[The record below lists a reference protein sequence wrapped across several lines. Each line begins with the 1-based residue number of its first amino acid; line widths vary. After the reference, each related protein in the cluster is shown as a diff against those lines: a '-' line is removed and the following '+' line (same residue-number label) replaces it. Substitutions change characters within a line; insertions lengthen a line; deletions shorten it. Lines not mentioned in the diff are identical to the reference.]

1 MANNINTLTVETLD
15 TEIVSKLVFVEKAPF
30 YVDRISSPFEGGPLL
45 VRLCSNL
52 KEVIDGGICN
62 RTSYINNT
70 ILDNMYDNNKLH
82 PSEFYVVCDG
92 RNTGLALNRK
102 SWNRLNTK
110 NKL

>member
-1 MANNINTLTVETLD
+1 MANNINTLTGETLD

-52 KEVIDGGICN
+52 KEVIDGAICK

-70 ILDNMYDNNKLH
+70 VLDNIHNNEKLH
-82 PSEFYVVCDG
+82 PSKFYVVCDG
-92 RNTGLALNRK
+92 KNEGLALDRK
-102 SWNRLNTK
+102 SWNKLN
-110 NKL
+110 NKK